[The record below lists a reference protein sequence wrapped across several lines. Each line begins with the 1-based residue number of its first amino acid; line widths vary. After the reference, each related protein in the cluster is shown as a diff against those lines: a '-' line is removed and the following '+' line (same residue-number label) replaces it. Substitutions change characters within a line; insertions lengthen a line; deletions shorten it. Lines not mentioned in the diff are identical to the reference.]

1 MLTAYNLIFTTIPY
15 VVAVIVGIAFLTV
28 FLLKSSLII
37 RSILF
42 SFGFWLSPL
51 FYIIYLVFTRTF
63 SAQVVIALLL
73 EVLFFVLYL
82 KSFSI
87 LLTLVT
93 TSQSPTLR
101 TLKRWLKAGL
111 LLSLVLVAPLI
122 FHAGYGL
129 FSHTSR
135 IQYLADSR
143 LNLYLTY
150 TSSLTAAIMI
160 PIMAAILNREKRWSA
175 IVVFYLAIEAVLSV
189 LSGSK
194 GGSVLAFVAVLSLL
208 QYQSTREYFKLLRI
222 PAVIITAIIGSTIYY
237 VGGFLHLDPIQ
248 MIRLMGYRFFLTNDA
263 RALSIDF
270 AGHLDQASTSLFRE
284 SFRFY
289 ASFLGLSPINPPLGQ
304 LLYTQAFSTVGLL
317 GANTSATALL
327 IAYGGDLERVLF
339 AFGLS
344 LAAICIWLAIGYRNK
359 YQIVSAAAG
368 ISLLSLLSQDF
379 LAFQVTIN
387 IVLLV
392 CILAIVLLVVRRCLV
407 LASHT

>member
-15 VVAVIVGIAFLTV
+15 VVAIIVGIVFAAV
-28 FLLKSSLII
+28 FLFKSSLVI

-51 FYIIYLVFTRTF
+51 FYIMYLVFTRTF

-73 EVLFFVLYL
+73 EILFFILYL
-82 KSFSI
+82 KSLSI
-87 LLTLVT
+87 LLTVVT
-93 TSQSPTLR
+93 PLQSPTLP

-111 LLSLVLVAPLI
+111 LLSIFLVVPLI

-129 FSHTSR
+129 FSHGSR

-150 TSSLTAAIMI
+150 TSSLTTAIMI
-160 PIMAAILNREKRWSA
+160 PIVAAILNREKRWSA
-175 IVVFYLAIEAVLSV
+175 IVVFYLATEAVLSV

-194 GGSVLAFVAVLSLL
+194 GGSALAFVAVLSLL
-208 QYQSTREYFKLLRI
+208 QYRNTREYLKLLRI
-222 PAVIITAIIGSTIYY
+222 PVVIITTIVGSTIYY
-237 VGGFLHLDPIQ
+237 VGGFLHLEPVQ
-248 MIRLMGYRFFLTNDA
+248 MIRLMGSRFFLTNDA

-270 AGHLDQASTSLFRE
+270 AGHLNQESTSLFRE

-304 LLYTQAFSTVGLL
+304 LLYTQAFSSEGLV

-327 IAYGGDLERVLF
+327 IAYGGDIERVLF
-339 AFGLS
+339 AIGLS
-344 LAAICIWLAIGYRNK
+344 LAAISIWLLIRYRNK